1 MNRKTVRILIFTLVA
16 VITVIG
22 ALSLIPKGIEKIR
35 KNIPDIQ
42 HHELRAANLYGDRIY
57 DTDTDNMI
65 GLEEIYAGMIKDNGL
80 ATVTMIFDINTINR
94 YHDDGMEAI
103 YNLTTNPEDYPEFCI
118 NVMTRNI
125 GDELYK
131 RTVVTNEDVRIY
143 NNDGKMFI
151 TFDADI
157 TPDTIKSF
165 TIIAN
170 DSPLKISIENRFIS
184 FTDVMVDLEI
194 EYKQFYSVFT
204 HEWDEMSTID
214 HRCGNPDCK

>member
-1 MNRKTVRILIFTLVA
+1 MNRKTARILIITLVA

-35 KNIPDIQ
+35 KNTPDIQ
-42 HHELRAANLYGDRIY
+42 HHELRTANLYGDRIY

-80 ATVTMIFDINTINR
+80 ATVTMIFDIDTINR

-103 YNLTTNPEDYPEFCI
+103 YNLTTNPEDYPEFRI

-131 RTVVTNEDVRIY
+131 RTVITNEDVRIY

-184 FTDVMVDLEI
+184 FTDVMVDFEI